1 MLGLVR
7 SGRWVRFPLQRRSP
21 GDPERRRPSA
31 DAAEP
36 PGHVTSLVPVMNI
49 EITPKKTDGVERLLQ
64 ISVPVE
70 TVRDAEDKAARRYA
84 SSVRLP
90 GFRPGKAPPAMV
102 KKKFADAIR
111 QETLESLVQEAYKE
125 VVEREQ
131 LKLAS
136 QPHVHDVKFGE
147 NEPLTF
153 ELHLEVRPE
162 IALQRIQGFRV
173 QRTERHVTDEQV
185 REQVDQVRDQRATWT
200 PVEDKP
206 APGDMVTVVL
216 ATADETGAMPE
227 GKQYP
232 LVLGAGQAIPGIEE
246 LIMEAQPGQ
255 TVERPVK
262 WPEDFPD
269 EAQRSKTKKV
279 RVTVQDVKRKTL
291 PELDDAFAR
300 EVGDF
305 DSIDALRKAV
315 RDDLEANAQRETES
329 EVRQRLLDDI
339 IGANQFDIPPSWV
352 AQLVDAYANAYQI
365 PEGEKDRFATEFRPM
380 AERQVRRDLVIDT
393 VAERESLT
401 ATEADLDDRIA
412 ETAAKRGGDPGQL
425 YASLQKAGRLK
436 ELERSITEDKVF
448 KWLLERN
455 TVETNG

>member
-1 MLGLVR
+1 
-7 SGRWVRFPLQRRSP
+7 
-21 GDPERRRPSA
+21 
-31 DAAEP
+31 
-36 PGHVTSLVPVMNI
+36 MNI

-84 SSVRLP
+84 TRVRLP

-162 IALQRIQGFRV
+162 VALSRTQGFRV

-185 REQVDQVRDQRATWT
+185 REQVDQVREQRATWT
-200 PVEDKP
+200 PVEDRP

-262 WPEDFPD
+262 WPDDFPD
-269 EAQRSKTKKV
+269 ESQRSQTKKV

-291 PELDDAFAR
+291 PTLDDAFAR

-305 DSIDALRKAV
+305 DSIDALRKAL

-412 ETAAKRGGDPGQL
+412 ETAAKRGADPGQL

>member
-1 MLGLVR
+1 
-7 SGRWVRFPLQRRSP
+7 
-21 GDPERRRPSA
+21 
-31 DAAEP
+31 
-36 PGHVTSLVPVMNI
+36 MNI
-49 EITPKKTDGVERLLQ
+49 EITPKKSDGVERLLQ

-84 SSVRLP
+84 TSVRLP

-125 VVEREQ
+125 VLEREQ

-136 QPHVHDVKFGE
+136 QPHVHDVKFGD

-153 ELHLEVRPE
+153 ELHLEVRPD
-162 IALQRIQGFRV
+162 IPLARVQGFRV
-173 QRTERHVTDEQV
+173 QRTERTVTDEQV
-185 REQVDQVRDQRATWT
+185 REQIEQLRDQRATWA
-200 PVEDKP
+200 PVEERA
-206 APGDMVTVVL
+206 APGDMVNVML

-227 GKQYP
+227 GKGYP
-232 LVLGAGQAIPGIEE
+232 LVLGAGQAIAGIEE
-246 LIMEAQPGQ
+246 LIMEARPGE
-255 TVERPVK
+255 TVERPVR

-269 EAQRSKTKKV
+269 EAQRSKTKTV
-279 RVTVQDVKRKTL
+279 RVTVQDVKRKTV
-291 PELDDAFAR
+291 PDLDDAFAR

-305 DSIDALRKAV
+305 DSIDALTKAV
-315 RDDLEANAQRETES
+315 RDDLEANAQRESES
-329 EVRQRLLDDI
+329 EIRQRLLDDI
-339 IGANQFDIPPSWV
+339 IGANQFEVPPSWV
-352 AQLVDAYANAYQI
+352 SQLVDAYANAYQV
-365 PEGEKDRFATEFRPM
+365 PEGEKDKFATEFRPM

-393 VAERESLT
+393 IAERESLT

-412 ETAAKRGGDPGQL
+412 ETASKRGADPGQL

-455 TVETNG
+455 TVE

>member
-1 MLGLVR
+1 
-7 SGRWVRFPLQRRSP
+7 
-21 GDPERRRPSA
+21 
-31 DAAEP
+31 
-36 PGHVTSLVPVMNI
+36 MNI
-49 EITPKKTDGVERLLQ
+49 EITPKKSDGVERLLQ

-84 SSVRLP
+84 TSVRLP

-125 VVEREQ
+125 VLEREQ

-136 QPHVHDVKFGE
+136 QPHVHDVKFGD

-153 ELHLEVRPE
+153 ELHLEVRPDVPL
-162 IALQRIQGFRV
+162 ARLQGFRV
-173 QRTERHVTDEQV
+173 QRTERTVTDEQV
-185 REQVDQVRDQRATWT
+185 REQIEQLRDQRATWA
-200 PVEDKP
+200 PVDERA
-206 APGDMVTVVL
+206 APGDMVNVML

-227 GKQYP
+227 GKAYP
-232 LVLGAGQAIPGIEE
+232 LVLGAGQAIAGIEE
-246 LIMEAQPGQ
+246 LIMEARPGE
-255 TVERPVK
+255 TVERPVR

-269 EAQRSKTKKV
+269 EAQRSKTKTV

-315 RDDLEANAQRETES
+315 REDLEANAQKETES

-412 ETAAKRGGDPGQL
+412 ETAAKRHADPGQL

-448 KWLLERN
+448 TWLLERN

>member
-1 MLGLVR
+1 
-7 SGRWVRFPLQRRSP
+7 
-21 GDPERRRPSA
+21 
-31 DAAEP
+31 
-36 PGHVTSLVPVMNI
+36 MNI
-49 EITPKKTDGVERLLQ
+49 EITPKKSDGVERLLQ

-70 TVRDAEDKAARRYA
+70 TVRDAEEKAARRYA
-84 SSVRLP
+84 TRVRLP
-90 GFRPGKAPPAMV
+90 GFRPGKAPPAII
-102 KKKFADAIR
+102 KKRFADAIR
-111 QETLESLVQEAYKE
+111 QEMLESLVQEAYKE

-153 ELHLEVRPE
+153 ELHFEVRPD
-162 IALQRIQGFRV
+162 IALARTQGFRV
-173 QRTERHVTDEQV
+173 QRTERHITDEQV
-185 REQVDQVRDQRATWT
+185 REQIDQVREQRASWS
-200 PVEDKP
+200 PIDDRP
-206 APGDMVTVVL
+206 AEGDMVTVVL
-216 ATADETGAMPE
+216 ATADETGAIPE

-246 LIMEAQPGQ
+246 LIMEAKAGQ

-262 WPEDFPD
+262 WPDDFPD
-269 EAQRSKTKKV
+269 ESQRSKTKTV
-279 RVTVQDVKRKTL
+279 RVTLQDVKRKTL

-305 DSIDALRKAV
+305 DSIDALRKAI
-315 RDDLEANAQRETES
+315 RDDLEANAKRETES

-339 IGANQFDIPPSWV
+339 IGANQFDVPPSWV
-352 AQLVDAYANAYQI
+352 SQLVDAYATAYQV
-365 PEGEKDRFATEFRPM
+365 PDGEKDKFATEFRPM

-412 ETAAKRGGDPGQL
+412 ETASKRGADPGQL

-455 TVETNG
+455 TVEG

>member
-1 MLGLVR
+1 
-7 SGRWVRFPLQRRSP
+7 
-21 GDPERRRPSA
+21 
-31 DAAEP
+31 
-36 PGHVTSLVPVMNI
+36 MNI

-269 EAQRSKTKKV
+269 EAQRSKTKTV